1 MRTTY
6 FSLIGAL
13 ALAGLAGC
21 TVRDVD
27 APALAGPSTL
37 AHSIVMVADRDT
49 LTQNGADFTDIR
61 ITSIS
66 PTGVS
71 ETIPLRAQIFVDG
84 VPTDFGT
91 LSTKNPITPA
101 TIRYTAPA
109 ASSLASGQVPQ
120 TVTIVVTPTSLGDFR
135 GEFSRQI
142 DIGLMPPGVILPNNP
157 NLAPGFTFSPT
168 APQVLQTVTF
178 DASTTTNSGTACG
191 SSCSYS
197 WSFGDNT
204 SGTGQIVTHEY
215 RTTGTFNVLLT
226 VTDARGA
233 SASTLRTVTVSPGT
247 PPTATFTMSPTP
259 ATVNQEVFFDAGASR
274 PAGLRR
280 IINYNWNF
288 GDNTSASGVATG
300 HVFTATGTYTI
311 TLQVTDDAGAVGTT
325 SQTLTVTQG
334 NPTATMTVSVSGP
347 AGNQTATVN
356 VTATPSSGASI
367 TSYTFDWGDGQV
379 ETGAASTRS
388 HQYPA
393 GSRTITVTVT
403 DNLGRQTVISQ
414 LVTTS

>member
-6 FSLIGAL
+6 LSLIGAL

-49 LTQNGADFTDIR
+49 LTQNGVDFTDIR

-101 TIRYTAPA
+101 TIRYTAPP

-120 TVTIVVTPTSLGDFR
+120 TVTIVVTPTNAGDFR

-142 DIGLMPPGVILPNNP
+142 DIGLQPPGVILPNNP
-157 NLAPGFTFSPT
+157 NLAPSFTFSPT
-168 APQVLQTVTF
+168 NPQVLTTVTF
-178 DASTTTNSGTACG
+178 DASTTTNNGTACN
-191 SSCSYS
+191 SLCSYS
-197 WSFGDNT
+197 WNFGDNT
-204 SGTGQIVTHEY
+204 SGSGQVVTHEF

-226 VTDARGA
+226 VTDVRGA
-233 SASTLRTVTVSPGT
+233 SSTSLRTVSVAPGT

-259 ATVNQEVFFDAGASR
+259 ASINQEIFFDAGASR

-280 IINYNWNF
+280 IVGYNWNF
-288 GDNTSASGVATG
+288 GDGSSASGVATG
-300 HVFTATGTYTI
+300 HVYTAVGTYNV

-325 SQTLTVTQG
+325 TQSLGVSEGLPIVALTATAAGANATVT
-334 NPTATMTVSVSGP
+334 VS
-347 AGNQTATVN
+347 
-356 VTATPSSGASI
+356 ATPFTGATISDI
-367 TSYTFDWGDGQV
+367 TFNWGDGTPNQSGLV
-379 ETGAASTRS
+379 T
-388 HQYPA
+388 
-393 GSRTITVTVT
+393 SRTHAYGPGTHTVVVTVT
-403 DNLGRQTVISQ
+403 DSLGRVRIASIN
-414 LVTTS
+414 VTTT